1 MKITIQDNEYTSSV
15 ESTSDDGVCI
25 NQAVEMIRGALAGV
39 GFTEEQIAQAMPD
52 EFQVDEAIAECV
64 KDALKGMAD
73 SI

>member
-15 ESTSDDGVCI
+15 ESTSDDAVCI

-39 GFTEEQIAQAMPD
+39 GFTAEQVAEAMPD
-52 EFQVDEAIAECV
+52 EFQLDEIIAECV
-64 KDALKGMAD
+64 KDALKEMAD